1 MIDTAQRTDKGTF
14 QEKECGVQHQGCS
27 EIMLEILNYVIK
39 VFWDGSRFKRAVEV
53 EGNFGMVKG

>member
-14 QEKECGVQHQGCS
+14 QEKECGVQHQGYS

-39 VFWDGSRFKRAVEV
+39 VFWDSSRFKRAVEV